1 MENPVDALPK
11 KNLLDTLPDEILQ
24 LVLIRAV
31 EKPKSDIFVPE
42 REFSFWDD
50 DIPHRAHCLDWI
62 ILNSTNRRIRRMSE
76 EVFFQTRCV
85 AMRWG
90 LFQTLQQRQQ
100 TGNLPPP
107 LRLIEGGSPSHLLHL
122 PRHLALFS
130 RLRSCVLLY
139 DGSVWEGYR
148 SIAAAIKSAT
158 NGEPPGGSD
167 ANAAKLSK
175 LEGLL
180 HDIGVSG
187 QVRMDF
193 AFTFAVDLEQYFDLM
208 TKATFPILRFKAKT
222 MKKLRER
229 EEATVPTGS

>member
-85 AMRWG
+85 AMRWEGSVERIKHLALTG
-90 LFQTLQQRQQ
+90 L
-100 TGNLPPP
+100 NS
-107 LRLIEGGSPSHLLHL
+107 GSPSHLLHL

-139 DGSVWEGYR
+139 D
-148 SIAAAIKSAT
+148 
-158 NGEPPGGSD
+158 GGSD

>member
-107 LRLIEGGSPSHLLHL
+107 LRLIEGSVERIKHLALTGLNSGSPSHLLHL

-139 DGSVWEGYR
+139 D
-148 SIAAAIKSAT
+148 
-158 NGEPPGGSD
+158 GGSD